1 MFRPRIRTQL
11 ILFLILQVGTLLA
24 LAGFYLQWRMRA
36 QLESELADKL
46 TALAAA
52 GAQLAAAAAGVTPI
66 ISLLPGDE
74 QARTVQTLQ
83 HACAPLLAAGKLSR
97 LVICDRESRLLFD
110 SRRELAIGS
119 EYVRLR
125 FDQEEIAR
133 AWQGHAAAAKL
144 FFDARQQPFKA
155 AYAPLQEGGQVRA
168 LVGIEGSAASLA
180 AVAEMQRVLWSIAAL
195 GLVAATLSGIVF
207 ARRITSPLERLRA
220 AAQAIGQGAPAVS
233 FEVKGTE
240 EIRFLAQTMQ
250 QMQTAIV
257 SREQNL
263 RMMLA
268 GVAHEIRNPLGG
280 IELFAG
286 MLESDAPAALK
297 PQVQRIRAE
306 VRRLENTVR
315 DFLDYARPRPSVRQQ
330 VRVRPIIEDVRHHL
344 QALHP
349 GITWH
354 LHVPETAWALVD
366 EEQLRRMMLNLV
378 GNAIQAMN
386 GTGELDISS
395 EEVHGQL
402 HLSVKDSGAG
412 VAPELVDKIF
422 EPFFTTRPQGSG
434 LGLALVRRFAELNGG
449 HIELV
454 PSKKGA
460 HFRLTLPQKPPAA
473 SGGPGNH

>member
-1 MFRPRIRTQL
+1 MFRPRIRTHL

-24 LAGFYLQWRMRA
+24 LAGFYLHWRMRA
-36 QLESELADKL
+36 QIESELADKL
-46 TALAAA
+46 VALAAA
-52 GAQLAAAAAGVTPI
+52 GAQLAATSAGVTPI

-83 HACAPLLAAGKLSR
+83 RACAPLLAAGRLSR

-110 SRRELAIGS
+110 SRGELAIGS

-133 AWQGHAAAAKL
+133 AWQGRASAAKL

-155 AYAPLQEGGQVRA
+155 AYAPLQEDGQVRA

-180 AVAEMQRVLWSIAAL
+180 AVTETQRVLWSIAAL

-220 AAQAIGQGAPAVS
+220 AAQAIGHGAPSVS

-250 QMQTAIV
+250 QMHTAIV

-330 VRVRPIIEDVRHHL
+330 VRVRPIIEDVHGHL
-344 QALHP
+344 HGLHP
-349 GITWH
+349 AVTWR
-354 LHVPETAWALVD
+354 LRVAATASALVD
-366 EEQLRRMMLNLV
+366 EEQLRRMLLNLA
-378 GNAIQAMN
+378 GNAIEAMN
-386 GTGELDISS
+386 GTGDLEITA
-395 EEVHGQL
+395 EESHGRLQ
-402 HLSVKDSGAG
+402 LSVKDSGPG
-412 VAPELVDKIF
+412 VAPELADKIF

-454 PSKKGA
+454 PSRKGA
-460 HFRLTLPQKPPAA
+460 HFRLTLPQRPPAA
-473 SGGPGNH
+473 SGRPGNP

>member
-24 LAGFYLQWRMRA
+24 LAGFYLHGRMRA
-36 QLESELADKL
+36 QIESELADKL
-46 TALAAA
+46 VALAVS
-52 GAQLAAAAAGVTPI
+52 GAQLVASASGVTPV
-66 ISLLPGDE
+66 ISLVPGDE
-74 QARTVQTLQ
+74 ASRTVQALRQ
-83 HACAPLLAAGKLSR
+83 ACAPLLAAGKLNR
-97 LVICDRESRLLFD
+97 LVICDRDSRLLFD
-110 SRRELAIGS
+110 SRSELAIGS

-125 FDQEEIAR
+125 FDREEMMR
-133 AWQGHAAAAKL
+133 AWHGWPCAAKL
-144 FFDARQQPFKA
+144 FFDAQQRPFKA
-155 AYAPLQEGGQVRA
+155 AYAPLTEGGEVRA

-195 GLVAATLSGIVF
+195 GLLAAALSGIIF
-207 ARRITSPLERLRA
+207 AQRLTSPLERLRA
-220 AAQAIGQGAPAVS
+220 AAQAIGHGAPSVS

-250 QMQTAIV
+250 QMHTAIV
-257 SREQNL
+257 NREQNL
-263 RMMLA
+263 HLMLA

-330 VRVRPIIEDVRHHL
+330 VRVRPIIEDVHTHL
-344 QALHP
+344 HSLHP
-349 GITWH
+349 AVTWR
-354 LHVPETAWALVD
+354 LRVAATASALVD
-366 EEQLRRMMLNLV
+366 EEQLRRMVLNLA
-378 GNAIQAMN
+378 GNAIEAMN
-386 GTGELDISS
+386 GSGELEISAAAA
-395 EEVHGQL
+395 HGRLQL
-402 HLSVKDSGAG
+402 SIKDSGPG
-412 VAPELVDKIF
+412 VAPELREKIF

-460 HFRLTLPQKPPAA
+460 HFRLTLPQEPPAA
-473 SGGPGNH
+473 GGKSSDV